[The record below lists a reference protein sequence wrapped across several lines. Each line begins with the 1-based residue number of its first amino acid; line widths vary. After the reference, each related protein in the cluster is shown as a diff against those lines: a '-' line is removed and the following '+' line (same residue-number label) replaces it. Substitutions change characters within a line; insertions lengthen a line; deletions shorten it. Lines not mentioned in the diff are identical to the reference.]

1 MEPFPKSYQ
10 DLMQITEIYAVRAL
24 NLCPVSPSIKRM
36 NTYFFGGPIT
46 RTVKALI
53 AVNIAVFVLQK
64 ISHLLFDSHF
74 LELYFGLVPVHVTQD
89 LMLWQFATY
98 MFLHGGVFHIFFNM
112 LTLFMFGN
120 DLERLWGTRR
130 FLNYY
135 FVTGIGAGMCSWL
148 VAVNS
153 GAAVI
158 GASGA
163 VYGVLLAYAL
173 TYPNRIVYL
182 NFLLPV
188 KVKWLVLIM
197 GAVAFFS
204 SVGGGEPG
212 IAHIA
217 HLGGMVIGFLYL
229 KGKGWK
235 DKYRYFNEQRR
246 REQLKRQFEVYYGD
260 VRKKIEK
267 DKKKG
272 PTIH

>member
-1 MEPFPKSYQ
+1 MS
-10 DLMQITEIYAVRAL
+10 
-24 NLCPVSPSIKRM
+24 S
-36 NTYFFGGPIT
+36 YFFGGPIT

-53 AVNIAVFVLQK
+53 TLNVAVYVLQV
-64 ISHLLFDSHF
+64 ISHLFGSNF
-74 LELYFGLVPVHVTQD
+74 LELYFGLVPIRITHE
-89 LMLWQFATY
+89 LMLWQLVTY
-98 MFLHGGVFHIFFNM
+98 MFLHGGIFHILFNM

-120 DLERLWGTRR
+120 DLERYWGTRR

-135 FVTGIGAGMCSWL
+135 FITGIGAGICSWL
-148 VAVNS
+148 AAANS
-153 GAAVI
+153 MAIVI

-163 VYGVLLAYAL
+163 VYGLLLAYAL

-188 KVKWLVLIM
+188 KVKWLVIIM
-197 GAVAFFS
+197 GAIAFVS

-212 IAHIA
+212 VAHIA
-217 HLGGMVIGFLYL
+217 HLGGMAIGYLYL
-229 KGKGWK
+229 KGKGWR
-235 DKYRYFNEQRR
+235 DRYRYYDEQRR

-260 VRKKIEK
+260 VRRKIDS

>member
-1 MEPFPKSYQ
+1 MKPFPQSYP
-10 DLMQITEIYAVRAL
+10 DLMQITDIYVVRAL
-24 NLCPVSPSIKRM
+24 NLWPDSPSIRRM
-36 NTYFFGGPIT
+36 STYFFGGPIT

-53 AVNIAVFVLQK
+53 ALNIAVFVLQK
-64 ISHLLFDSHF
+64 ISHLFFDSNF
-74 LELYFGLVPVHVTQD
+74 LELYFGLVPVRVTQE
-89 LMLWQFATY
+89 LMLWQFVTY
-98 MFLHGGVFHIFFNM
+98 LFLHGGVFHIFFNM

-120 DLERLWGTRR
+120 DLERLWGRRR

-135 FVTGIGAGMCSWL
+135 FVTGIGAGICSWL
-148 VAVNS
+148 VSTNS
-153 GAAVI
+153 WAAVI

-163 VYGVLLAYAL
+163 VYGLLLAFAL

-197 GAVAFFS
+197 GAIAFFS

-212 IAHIA
+212 VAHIA

-235 DKYRYFNEQRR
+235 DKYRYFNERRR

-260 VRKKIEK
+260 VRKKIED
-267 DKKKG
+267 DKKNG